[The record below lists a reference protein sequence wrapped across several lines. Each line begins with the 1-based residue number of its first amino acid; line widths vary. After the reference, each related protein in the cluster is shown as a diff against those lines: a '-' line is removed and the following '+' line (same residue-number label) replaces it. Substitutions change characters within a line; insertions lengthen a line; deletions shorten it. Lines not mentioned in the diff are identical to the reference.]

1 MKSLT
6 LKAKHVLMSI
16 TKLIENTENHI
27 KTLFENEGSGHD
39 WWHID
44 RVRNVAVKLAKME
57 GADLEISELGAL
69 LHDIADHKFH
79 DNDFS
84 ALPRATRAWLISQ
97 EAPLDLVDRVE
108 KLVTE
113 ISFKGAK
120 VTTETST
127 IEAACVQDADR
138 LDAIGAIGIARAFA
152 YGGANKRLL
161 HHPDFKPTMHD
172 DPKAYA
178 SDKGPTIAHFYQKL
192 LLLKDRMQTKSGKAL
207 AAERH
212 LFMET
217 YLKQFF
223 KEWKGQG

>member
-1 MKSLT
+1 MSL
-6 LKAKHVLMSI
+6 

-27 KTLFENEGSGHD
+27 KALFENEGTGHD

-44 RVRNVAVKLAKME
+44 RVRNVAVKLAEME
-57 GADLEISELGAL
+57 GADLEITELGAL

-120 VTTETST
+120 VATDTTS

-178 SDKGPTIAHFYQKL
+178 SDKGPTIAHFYEKL
-192 LLLKDRMQTKSGKAL
+192 LLLKDRMQTNSGKAL

-223 KEWKGQG
+223 KEWEGQG